1 MIMQFDDSF
10 SSLILPDQI
19 DSLNIC
25 FNINKLEKHNGGT
38 GHNIAYSLGLLG
50 AKDHTILLAGVGRDF
65 VEEEALSS
73 LMDYNYLQREPD
85 LYTASCTVVT
95 EKKGNQIITFYPG
108 ASDASGKKSIK
119 DMEPEHIAYA
129 IFAPN
134 GKVAMKF
141 LEECNQLG
149 VKSFFDPGQT
159 LGLYSPEDLHRALLL
174 TNYLIVNEYEYELIL
189 SKTGLTEA
197 KILQQVDKLIVT
209 LWANGVRIVDHD
221 GTIELPAVA
230 VNKVVD
236 PTGCG
241 DAFRAGLIY
250 GLLNEKSWEESAK
263 IGLSVASVVVQS
275 QWGMNHTFTLED
287 ILTLV

>member
-1 MIMQFDDSF
+1 MIMQFDDNF

-25 FNINKLEKHNGGT
+25 FNIDKLEKNNWGT
-38 GHNIAYSLGLLG
+38 GHNISYSLGLLG
-50 AKDHTILLAGVGRDF
+50 LKDQTMLLAGVGKDF
-65 VEEEALSS
+65 VEELALSE
-73 LMDYNYLQREPD
+73 LIDYSYLQRETD

-119 DMEPEHIAYA
+119 DMEPENIAYA

-149 VKSFFDPGQT
+149 IKSFFDPGQT
-159 LGLYSPEDLHRALLL
+159 LWLYSPEDLHRALVL

-189 SKTGLTEA
+189 SKTELSETQ
-197 KILQQVDKLIVT
+197 ILQQVNKLIVT
-209 LWANGVRIVDHD
+209 LWANGVRIVDQD
-221 GTIELPAVA
+221 WSIELPAVH
-230 VNKVVD
+230 VDNVVD

-241 DAFRAGLIY
+241 DAFRSGLLY
-250 GLLNEKSWEESAK
+250 GLLNEKSWEQSAK
-263 IGLSVASVVVQS
+263 IWLAVASVVLQS
-275 QWGMNHTFTLED
+275 QWWMNHHFTLEQ
-287 ILTLV
+287 IMNLI

>member
-1 MIMQFDDSF
+1 M
-10 SSLILPDQI
+10 
-19 DSLNIC
+19 
-25 FNINKLEKHNGGT
+25 
-38 GHNIAYSLGLLG
+38 
-50 AKDHTILLAGVGRDF
+50 
-65 VEEEALSS
+65 
-73 LMDYNYLQREPD
+73 
-85 LYTASCTVVT
+85 
-95 EKKGNQIITFYPG
+95 
-108 ASDASGKKSIK
+108 
-119 DMEPEHIAYA
+119 
-129 IFAPN
+129 
-134 GKVAMKF
+134 
-141 LEECNQLG
+141 G